1 MNKPN
6 NMKNRQRGRNNNGKP
21 RPMGGGGGRN
31 PNFDGGQRM
40 RGNAQQLM
48 EKYLAMAR
56 DASSAGDRVLAEN
69 YFQHADHYYRV
80 LNARFEQQQNN
91 GNRHQNYNQNGGNNG
106 QNYNQG
112 GFDGDQQPAFND
124 QAHGQQPQA
133 HQPYQAQ
140 HQQPQYQQPQYQHA
154 PAQQEPAREQPRA
167 AQAHGED
174 IGLPPGI
181 LGMNA
186 GQDVPAS
193 DNRQPP
199 ARAEGGEDGGRQ
211 GGRRRRGRG
220 GDRQNQGADAE

>member
-1 MNKPN
+1 
-6 NMKNRQRGRNNNGKP
+6 
-21 RPMGGGGGRN
+21 
-31 PNFDGGQRM
+31 M

-80 LNARFEQQQNN
+80 LNARFEQQQQNN

-112 GFDGDQQPAFND
+112 GYDGDQQPNFNE
-124 QAHGQQPQA
+124 QPQGQQPHHVQ
-133 HQPYQAQ
+133 HQPQQY
-140 HQQPQYQQPQYQHA
+140 QPQYQQPPQYQQVQ
-154 PAQQEPAREQPRA
+154 PEPAHEQPRA
-167 AQAHGED
+167 AQNED

-181 LGMNA
+181 LGMNPQQ
-186 GQDVPAS
+186 GTPQS
-193 DNRQPP
+193 DNRQQPQ
-199 ARAEGGEDGGRQ
+199 AREDGGEDRGRQ

-220 GDRQNQGADAE
+220 DRSGADAE